1 MPNTTPIN
9 AEIEKASRGATGVT
23 MVVIPQN
30 AEITKG
36 YETWKNLFLSV
47 DHVRKKY
54 GIKVLAYGHPKEN
67 EGKVYQVLEV
77 PSMDTMQDALKL
89 DKAIINKINQDIYIQ
104 SQENLCLPDL

>member
-77 PSMDTMQDALKL
+77 PSMETMQDALKDQDLAKLRTDAGVNL
-89 DKAIINKINQDIYIQ
+89 D
-104 SQENLCLPDL
+104 SQEVVFLVE

>member
-1 MPNTTPIN
+1 MKLI
-9 AEIEKASRGATGVT
+9 I
-23 MVVIPQN
+23 N

-47 DHVRKKY
+47 DHVREKY

-77 PSMDTMQDALKL
+77 PSMETMQDALKEVDAAAL
-89 DKAIINKINQDIYIQ
+89 AVTKSVDEVVNILKYTIEGKI
-104 SQENLCLPDL
+104 